1 MTNLSSIKE
10 LEHRKRELEEK
21 KEKLLSLTEKGVS
34 WEIVQPRVEECEGEI
49 KKIEEEMM
57 KRKLGIDEMG
67 RLTEKKEKLEE
78 KLSILKIMKEKGE
91 ISEKIYKEK
100 KREIKREIEE
110 VERKIVDLKLSLI

>member
-110 VERKIVDLKLSLI
+110 VERRIVDLKLSLI